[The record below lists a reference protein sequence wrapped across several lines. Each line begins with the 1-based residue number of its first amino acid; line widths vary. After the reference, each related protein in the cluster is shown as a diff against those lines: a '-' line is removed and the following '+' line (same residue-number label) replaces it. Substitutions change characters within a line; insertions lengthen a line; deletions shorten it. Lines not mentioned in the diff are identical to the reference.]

1 MSEQGERLQKVM
13 AHAGVGSRRSCEDLI
28 EQGRVS
34 IDGKT
39 VTRLGTRVTPDQI
52 IRVDGERITFDES
65 KVTIALHKPAGV
77 VSTMDDDMGRESL
90 AQFVEMREE
99 RLYHV
104 GRLDTDTEGLI
115 LLSND
120 GDLTH
125 RLTHPSYEVPKTY
138 VATVEGQVNR
148 SIIRRLEEGVT
159 LEDGF
164 VKADK
169 VKIIEMGLPNSIVE
183 ITLHSG
189 ANRVV
194 RRMFEAVRHPVVRLV
209 RTEFGTIGLGRL
221 KPGRSRVIGGSEL
234 AALMKSVDL

>member
-13 AHAGVGSRRSCEDLI
+13 AHAGVGSRRACEDLI
-28 EQGRVS
+28 DQGRVS
-34 IDGKT
+34 VDGQT

-77 VSTMDDDMGRESL
+77 VSTMDDDLGRNSL
-90 AQFVEMREE
+90 AEFVELREE

-120 GDLTH
+120 GELTH

-148 SIIRRLEEGVT
+148 SIIRRLEEGVQ

-169 VKIIEMGLPNSIVE
+169 VKIIEMGLPNSIIE

-194 RRMFEAVRHPVVRLV
+194 RRMLDAIHHPVVRLV
-209 RTEFGTIGLGRL
+209 RTQFGTITLGRL
-221 KPGRSRVIGGSEL
+221 KVGRSRVIGGSEL

>member
-13 AHAGVGSRRSCEDLI
+13 AHAGVGSRRACEDII

-34 IDGKT
+34 VDGKT
-39 VTRLGTRVTPDQI
+39 VTRLGTRVQPGQI
-52 IRVDGERITFDES
+52 IRVDGERVTFDES
-65 KVTIALHKPAGV
+65 KVTIALHKPAGI
-77 VSTMDDDMGRESL
+77 VSTMEDEMGRPSL
-90 AQFVEMREE
+90 DQFVGDRDE

-104 GRLDTDTEGLI
+104 GRLDQETEGLI

-138 VATVEGQVNR
+138 VATVEGQINKGATN
-148 SIIRRLEEGVT
+148 RLEKGVT
-159 LEDGF
+159 LEDGV

-169 VKIIEMGLPNSIVE
+169 VKIIEMGLPNSIIE

-189 ANRVV
+189 ANHVV
-194 RRMFEAVRHPVVRLV
+194 RRMLDAVGFPVVRLV
-209 RTEFGTIGLGRL
+209 RTQFGTIGLGRL
-221 KPGRSRVIGGSEL
+221 KPGKSRIVGGSEL
-234 AALMKSVDL
+234 AVLMKSVDL

>member
-13 AHAGVGSRRSCEDLI
+13 AHAGVGSRRACEDLI
-28 EQGRVS
+28 DQGRVS
-34 IDGKT
+34 VDGQT

-77 VSTMDDDMGRESL
+77 VSTMDDDLGRNSL
-90 AQFVEMREE
+90 AEFVELREE

-120 GDLTH
+120 GELTH

-148 SIIRRLEEGVT
+148 SIIRHLEEGVQ

-169 VKIIEMGLPNSIVE
+169 VKIIEMGLPNSIIE

-194 RRMFEAVRHPVVRLV
+194 RRMLDAIHHPVVRLV
-209 RTEFGTIGLGRL
+209 RTQFGTITLGRL
-221 KPGRSRVIGGSEL
+221 KVGRSRVIGGSEL